1 MEGMKLVIGSIAG
14 LLIVWLVLEGI
25 GSYLQFSMTFGGW
38 WLIGPASI
46 ILILWSIVYTA
57 FWVSS
62 DDFDG

>member
-25 GSYLQFSMTFGGW
+25 GSYLQFSMNFGGW

-46 ILILWSIVYTA
+46 ILILWSIIYTA
-57 FWVSS
+57 FWGSS
-62 DDFDG
+62 NE